1 MKILSACIIALGT
14 SHVAFAQDDHSMH
27 ENHPGGVNK
36 TYDYGTEKPSHYKS
50 PASPPPQ
57 GQEITKY
64 AIDEPGL
71 SPENFGKKFT
81 HDNEPFFQALV
92 NRSEYRSSRNAD
104 IALWD
109 TDIWYGTDYNK
120 FYVESEGE
128 YNLRSDDY
136 ETASVEVF
144 WNRTIATFWDTQL
157 GVRHDLIANDEDRTF
172 LAAGLQGMAPY
183 IFEVDATAYVSDEGD
198 PSIVVEAERDFYF
211 TQRLVLQPR
220 IETEVA
226 ITDVPEYNIGAG
238 VTGFETGLRMRYEIT
253 RKFAPYIG
261 VSWERNLGKTA
272 NLLQADGEDI
282 NETLFVA
289 GLRMWF

>member
-1 MKILSACIIALGT
+1 MKILSACIIVLGT
-14 SHVAFAQDDHSMH
+14 SYAAFAQNDHSMH
-27 ENHPGGVNK
+27 VMHPGGVNK
-36 TYDYGTEKPSHYKS
+36 TYDYGIEKPSHYQS
-50 PASPPPQ
+50 PASPSPK
-57 GQEITKY
+57 GQEIRKY
-64 AIDEPGL
+64 AIDEPSL
-71 SPENFGKKFT
+71 SPENFGTKLV

-92 NRSEYRSSRNAD
+92 NRSEYRSSRNVD

-128 YNLRSDDY
+128 YNLRSDDSVA
-136 ETASVEVF
+136 ASIEVF
-144 WNRTIATFWDTQL
+144 WNHTIATFWDTQL
-157 GVRHDLIANDEDRTF
+157 GMRHDFIANDEDRTF
-172 LAAGLQGMAPY
+172 LAAGVQGMAPY
-183 IFEVDATAYVSDEGD
+183 IFEVDATAYISDEGD
-198 PSIVVEAERDFYF
+198 PSFVVEAERDFYF

-220 IETEVA
+220 IETEIA
-226 ITDVPEYNIGAG
+226 LTDVPEYNIGAG

-272 NLLQADGEDI
+272 NLLQADNEDI

-289 GLRMWF
+289 GIRMWF